1 MLLIRA
7 PDHLGDGVMALP
19 AISALAETQPCIIAA
34 PRWGE
39 ALYSGLGTIVR
50 SDAAPRA
57 DAAVLLKP
65 SLGAAWAVRHIP
77 RRIGLSTD
85 ARWFLLT
92 DAVVPTQRHR
102 VDDFAAVARA
112 AGAQVAGLPS
122 YAPTGCAPTVSPDAV
137 LLLPGTAS
145 PHTARWKHYRDLADA
160 LDGQAI
166 FTGGPGDEEAIAEIA
181 GPHPILPIL
190 SLPDFA
196 ALSAAVRAVVGNDS
210 GLSHLAA
217 AARRGHGVNP
227 ADVHV
232 VFGSTDPVRTG
243 APGATWHLGESP
255 QCWPCYAKR
264 CPWDAP
270 CLEHPAQNVLERL

>member
-19 AISALAETQPCIIAA
+19 AISALAAMAPCLIVA
-34 PRWGE
+34 PRWGA
-39 ALYSGLGTIVR
+39 ALYDGLGTILSR
-50 SDAAPRA
+50 DASPKA
-57 DAAVLLKP
+57 DVAVLLKP
-65 SLGAAWAVRHIP
+65 SLGAAWSTRHIP

-85 ARWFLLT
+85 ARWWLLT

-102 VDDFAAVARA
+102 IDDFAAVARA
-112 AGAQVAGLPS
+112 AGAEVTGLPR
-122 YAPTGCAPTVSPDAV
+122 YAPDGAAPSVPEDAV

-145 PHTARWKHYRDLADA
+145 PRTARWKNYRALADA
-160 LDGQAI
+160 LNGRAV
-166 FTGGPGDEEAIAEIA
+166 FTGGPGDEEALAAIA

-190 SLPDFA
+190 SLPDFST
-196 ALSAAVRAVVGNDS
+196 LSAAVSAVVGNDS

-217 AARRGHGVNP
+217 AARRGHGADP

-243 APGATWHLGESP
+243 APGATWHQGVP
-255 QCWPCYAKR
+255 PMCWPCYAKR

-270 CLEHPAQNVLERL
+270 CLSHPAQSVLDRL